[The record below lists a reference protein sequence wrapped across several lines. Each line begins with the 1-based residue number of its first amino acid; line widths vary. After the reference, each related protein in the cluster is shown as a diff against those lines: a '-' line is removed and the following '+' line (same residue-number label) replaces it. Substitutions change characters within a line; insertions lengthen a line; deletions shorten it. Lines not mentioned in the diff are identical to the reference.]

1 MARRHQ
7 EAQQRHRRRGC
18 SNAVRLSPLGLRP
31 TAISLASGPGR
42 AIIDIAIITLN
53 IAKLSVAPLVLLSP
67 LKI

>member
-1 MARRHQ
+1 M
-7 EAQQRHRRRGC
+7 
-18 SNAVRLSPLGLRP
+18 SVSMSLSLYQSTSDTRDLRP